1 MSKPSD
7 RQVLR
12 SVGRRLR
19 DMCNEASPLTEKFK
33 VLYGEDIEEELEF
46 LEGLADEAAELA
58 RF

>member
-1 MSKPSD
+1 
-7 RQVLR
+7 
-12 SVGRRLR
+12 
-19 DMCNEASPLTEKFK
+19 MCNEASPLTEKFK